1 MFEMSSMNQ
10 LQAPPLVS
18 IIIPNYNGARLL
30 PACLSSIKAQTFT
43 DFETI
48 VVDDCSQD
56 GSRELLRDRYPRVR
70 LVLNPTNQGPA
81 AAKNRGLQEATGQL
95 VAFIDTDVNLAPDWL
110 EQMVKASDDWQ
121 DTCMFASK
129 LFFADAPRVL
139 NSTGGLANLGGYAW
153 DRGVYESDSGQ
164 FPAFSRVLYA
174 CSAAV
179 LAKKEALQQV
189 GGFDAL
195 YRYPFEDVDLGWRLN
210 LAGWSIRYI
219 PAAEA
224 WHKYA
229 ATMGGRELP
238 RVITFYERNRQ
249 MTLLKNL
256 EAKTLR
262 GNAMPLAKL
271 FFSRLSRELTT
282 PRKRPMTRLR
292 AAWAILRAPAWNIS
306 HLTHIRKWRRRIF
319 EFRQASDEALIE
331 AGLIADEVGWP
342 QLMPN
347 ALVPDYFPADPA
359 ALPHRRFTKADM
371 TSATDPYLG
380 PGWHIQEIDSHGR
393 PFRWTSQEAI
403 IYFVSDKQPRALR
416 LQAILADP
424 AIQAEVDLHL
434 NDERVASLQIG
445 PESSPLVI
453 PLNCPAA
460 SGPIYT
466 LRLSIGNPNQPDGAS
481 ANLDP
486 RELGIGVLCIELLT
500 NRRLALLH
508 GKWCNLRGFLRI

>member
-1 MFEMSSMNQ
+1 MVSTNHQ
-10 LQAPPLVS
+10 QAPPWVS

-30 PACLSSIKAQTFT
+30 PACLESIKAQTFT
-43 DFETI
+43 DYETL

-56 GSRELLRDRYPRVR
+56 DSRELLRHRYPWVR
-70 LVLNPTNQGPA
+70 LILNPTNQGPA
-81 AAKNRGLQEATGQL
+81 AAKNRGLQEAAGRL
-95 VAFIDTDVNLAPDWL
+95 IAFMDTDVTLAPDWL
-110 EQMVKASDDWQ
+110 EQMARASDDWP

-129 LFFADAPRVL
+129 LFFADAPGVL

-179 LAKKEALQQV
+179 LAKKAALQQV

-210 LAGWSIRYI
+210 LAGWAIRYV

-262 GNAMPLAKL
+262 DNAKPLAKL

-282 PRKRPMTRLR
+282 PRKRPMTRLK
-292 AAWAILRAPAWNIS
+292 AAWAILRAPVWNIS
-306 HLTHIRKWRRRIF
+306 HLAHIQKWRRHIS
-319 EFRQASDEALIE
+319 ELRQTSDASLID
-331 AGLIADEVGWP
+331 AGLIAAHVGWP

-347 ALVPDYFPADPA
+347 ALVPDYFPADPTG
-359 ALPHRRFTKADM
+359 LPHQRFTKADM

-380 PGWHIQEIDSHGR
+380 PGWHIQEIDGHGK
-393 PFRWTSQEAI
+393 PFRWTSGEAI
-403 IYFVSDKQPRALR
+403 LYFVSDRQPRALR
-416 LQAILADP
+416 LHAILADP
-424 AIQAEVDLHL
+424 ARPPEMDLYL
-434 NDERVASLQIG
+434 NDEKVASFRLASTGEPQ
-445 PESSPLVI
+445 LI
-453 PLNCPAA
+453 PLTCPVA
-460 SGPIYT
+460 SSRIYA
-466 LRLSIGNPNQPDGAS
+466 LRLRVSHPTPPVSANPNA
-481 ANLDP
+481 DP
-486 RELGIGVLCIELLT
+486 RELGVGVLRLQLLT
-500 NRRLALLH
+500 NHRLALLH